1 MSTITT
7 LEDLTALY
15 GQPAEASIVKEIDRI
30 TPHYRAFI
38 DAAPFAVLATGGPEG
53 LDCTPRG
60 DVPGFVRVH
69 DEKTLMLPDRR
80 GNNRVDSLRNLIRDP
95 RAALLFLIPGSGN
108 TLRVNGRAHIA
119 TDPALLAS
127 FMMDGK
133 APRSVIVIAVEA
145 VYFQCARA
153 IIRSD
158 LWNPAKHV
166 DPKSLPS
173 AGQILAALSDDRVG
187 GEEYDRVWPGR
198 AKQTLW

>member
-1 MSTITT
+1 MTTITT
-7 LEDLTALY
+7 LEELQSLY
-15 GQPAEASIVKEIDRI
+15 GTPSEPAIVKEVDRI

-38 DAAPFAVLATGGPEG
+38 DASPFAALATGGPEG

-80 GNNRVDSLRNLIRDP
+80 GNNRVDSLRNIIRDP
-95 RAALLFLIPGSGN
+95 RVALLFLIPGSGN
-108 TLRVNGRAHIA
+108 TLRVNGRASIA

-127 FMMDGK
+127 FAIDGK

-153 IIRSD
+153 IVRSE
-158 LWNPAKHV
+158 LWNPDKFV
-166 DPKSLPS
+166 DPKRLPS
-173 AGQILAALSDDRVG
+173 AGQILAALSENRVG
-187 GEEYDRVWPGR
+187 GEDYDREWGPR
-198 AKQTLW
+198 AQKTLW